1 MSLRGALIALA
12 ATCFGVWQI
21 FGAAVFRVRYP
32 MLGANPDAFGTLW
45 MFEWVRDELAA
56 GRFPRKTDRMFYPEG
71 MDFLVLNGANILD
84 AVLSVPLQML
94 LGGGRGEMWMSVLIA
109 VGNAVSFFPLARSV
123 APKAPFAAGIATFWF
138 ATCPF
143 ILGEL
148 GGGRPTQ
155 AMLWFVPPAV
165 GALMRMQG
173 WRDAV
178 ALGICVGLQGLTY
191 WYLPLFFTMVMA
203 PVAVGRVVRE
213 PEVLRYF
220 AVAVGIAVLLVAPLA
235 VPILMAAREGSIPG
249 LDVELA
255 AAGVMLESTE
265 RSRRVISTFGLV
277 STMVPLLAVASR
289 WRTAPGLTIGVA
301 LGCLFALGPRVSFAG
316 MQLENHLYIWLY
328 EHSSLVARLNF
339 PARILSVV
347 YCVAALSLTSVLAS
361 SVTRVVPALFAFL
374 MVIEP
379 RANKLAPV
387 RSLALPP
394 LPAAAIV
401 KGRPGPILS
410 VPMGAPEVAMAQ
422 QTFHQQPMVSGM
434 ADHVSTVRGP
444 GYDTWLENRFFAELV
459 QADDRMRP
467 HTRAEEAE
475 VREAMRWVWFD
486 RALLA
491 RGLNSPLTEAIE
503 SRLRM
508 ALGDPYYEDDY
519 TVLWD
524 LSDPDARV
532 SEAETA
538 MIVPM
543 EAEVEAERL
552 RARGGQWGGVV
563 WSLGDPDGATDS
575 ELALLEEAEDAKKTE
590 AEGAPE
596 AKPSVDDGS
605 TEPQPADSAA
615 STEPQPTEPAGVAPA
630 PAE

>member
-1 MSLRGALIALA
+1 
-12 ATCFGVWQI
+12 
-21 FGAAVFRVRYP
+21 
-32 MLGANPDAFGTLW
+32 
-45 MFEWVRDELAA
+45 VRDELAA

-178 ALGICVGLQGLTY
+178 SLGICVGLQGLTY

-316 MQLENHLYIWLY
+316 MQLDNHLYIWLY

-401 KGRPGPILS
+401 KGRPGLILS

-486 RALLA
+486 RAPHGA
-491 RGLNSPLTEAIE
+491 RGPLLRGRLHGALGPLGSGRPGLRGRDGDDRAHGGRGRGGAASCARGPLGRRGVEPRRPGWGHRLGAGAAGRSGRREEDGSRGRPRGQTLGRRREHRAPAR
-503 SRLRM
+503 RLR
-508 ALGDPYYEDDY
+508 
-519 TVLWD
+519 
-524 LSDPDARV
+524 RV
-532 SEAETA
+532 DGAPAHGAS
-538 MIVPM
+538 
-543 EAEVEAERL
+543 RR
-552 RARGGQWGGVV
+552 RARAGGVTP
-563 WSLGDPDGATDS
+563 GGARIGRAVDCQGPIGPPGGGG
-575 ELALLEEAEDAKKTE
+575 
-590 AEGAPE
+590 EGP
-596 AKPSVDDGS
+596 
-605 TEPQPADSAA
+605 
-615 STEPQPTEPAGVAPA
+615 
-630 PAE
+630 